1 MLAGDDKALFD
12 NCFGQQGQQLI
23 LREEIVYV
31 PRATLGGTGPALHC
45 GFPLDAETPI
55 VSRPCPFEEEALDDE
70 EGSEWVKEMMIYGS
84 GRSNWGSF
92 KFRGRVRA
100 YDGLITLLKEYAV
113 RIPSVSLS
121 LASQLLTLRRSF
133 MFRLA
138 VRDPRLDDGDARQLA
153 LPRVRLGRL
162 ETYRYLARHLQPR
175 GRSRYV
181 TLIPPA
187 TCFSLSP
194 N

>member
-113 RIPSVSLS
+113 RFPSVLLVFG
-121 LASQLLTLRRSF
+121 LAASDSLTLCRSF
-133 MFRLA
+133 MVQLA
-138 VRDPRLDDGDARQLA
+138 VRDP
-153 LPRVRLGRL
+153 
-162 ETYRYLARHLQPR
+162 
-175 GRSRYV
+175 
-181 TLIPPA
+181 
-187 TCFSLSP
+187 
-194 N
+194 